1 MMPQSLAAI
10 YVHIVFSTRD
20 RTPCL
25 SESQTRTELHAYLG
39 GIAKNL
45 GCQPLGIG
53 GVADHVHVLVRMSK
67 TVALSD
73 LIRDLKANSSS
84 WVKQWVPGFA
94 WQAGYGAFSFA
105 ADALAAGQRYV
116 AEQEAHHATVSF
128 QDELRRLLRES
139 GQEWD
144 ETYLWD

>member
-1 MMPQSLAAI
+1 MPQSLAAI
-10 YVHIVFSTRD
+10 YIHIVFSTRD
-20 RTPCL
+20 RIPFLT
-25 SESQTRTELHAYLG
+25 ESQTSTELHSYLG

-45 GCQPLGIG
+45 GCQPLGVG

-84 WVKQWVPGFA
+84 WVKQRVPSFA

-105 ADALAAGQRYV
+105 ADALAAEQKYV
-116 AEQEAHHATVSF
+116 AEQEAHHAKVSF